1 MKNKVLNILFAA
13 ALSFGCTAALA
24 KVAFN
29 QAKEPVV
36 EQAEAA
42 EGTYYSGISD
52 SLTGTSLL
60 NALHTLN
67 SQKRQKTIGY
77 GSHRQY
83 FQYTERCA
91 STPSGKMVGFYNND
105 LVSATWDNQATWN
118 HEHIWPNSRGGGS
131 NNKGGL
137 TSPFIDA
144 DIHMVRP
151 AAKSVNEGRGNL
163 MYAASGAY
171 DPGQYVAEYRGIA
184 ARIIFYCA
192 IADTRLTLTENIND
206 SSANS
211 TMGKLSD
218 LLKWNLQY
226 APSTSSTASVALQVE
241 QNRNEVIYSRSGLQG
256 NRNPFIDHPEYACR
270 IWGDTNATT
279 RQICGS
285 QPVTSTVTLNKS
297 SATIEV
303 GKSTTL
309 TATSSNGGNITW
321 TTNNTNVTLS
331 TSSTASGS
339 SVKVLGAAQG
349 STIITAKNADG
360 ATATCTI
367 TINKATQTEKI
378 LLDKT
383 SIQLAVGEET
393 TLTATTNDGSNVEFE
408 FEEVAFKILNFSD
421 FQAAS
426 GEPFKLEGLKDGTTT
441 ITVTS
446 SNGGTA
452 TCVVTVGTGQYEEE
466 SEKQDDKNKKSNNVN
481 LPLIIGLG
489 GGGGVI
495 LIAGLI
501 VLIVLLTKK
510 KPV

>member
-256 NRNPFIDHPEYACR
+256 NSNTFIEHP
-270 IWGDTNATT
+270 
-279 RQICGS
+279 
-285 QPVTSTVTLNKS
+285 
-297 SATIEV
+297 
-303 GKSTTL
+303 
-309 TATSSNGGNITW
+309 
-321 TTNNTNVTLS
+321 
-331 TSSTASGS
+331 
-339 SVKVLGAAQG
+339 
-349 STIITAKNADG
+349 
-360 ATATCTI
+360 
-367 TINKATQTEKI
+367 
-378 LLDKT
+378 
-383 SIQLAVGEET
+383 
-393 TLTATTNDGSNVEFE
+393 
-408 FEEVAFKILNFSD
+408 
-421 FQAAS
+421 
-426 GEPFKLEGLKDGTTT
+426 
-441 ITVTS
+441 
-446 SNGGTA
+446 
-452 TCVVTVGTGQYEEE
+452 
-466 SEKQDDKNKKSNNVN
+466 
-481 LPLIIGLG
+481 
-489 GGGGVI
+489 
-495 LIAGLI
+495 
-501 VLIVLLTKK
+501 
-510 KPV
+510 

>member
-1 MKNKVLNILFAA
+1 MKNKALNILFAT
-13 ALSFGCTAALA
+13 ALSFGCFAAIA
-24 KVAFN
+24 KFAVS
-29 QAKEPVV
+29 KVEEPIIEKV
-36 EQAEAA
+36 EAA
-42 EGTYYSGISD
+42 EGNYYSGISD

-60 NALHTLN
+60 NALNSLN
-67 SQKRQKTIGY
+67 NQKRTKTIGY
-77 GSHRQY
+77 GGHRQY

-105 LVSATWDNQATWN
+105 LVNATWDDQKTWN

-151 AAKSVNEGRGNL
+151 AAKSVNSGRGNL

-192 IADTRLTLTENIND
+192 IADTRLKLTENISD

-226 APSTSSTASVALQVE
+226 APSTSSTASIALQVE

-256 NRNPFIDHPEYACR
+256 NRNPFIDHPEYACK

-279 RQICGS
+279 KQICNGQS
-285 QPVTSTVTLNKS
+285 STSTVSLNKTS
-297 SATIEV
+297 TSIEV
-303 GKSTTL
+303 GKNTTL

-321 TTNNTNVTLS
+321 SVNNSNVTLS
-331 TSSTASGS
+331 STSSASGS
-339 SVKVLGAAQG
+339 SITVTGAIAG
-349 STIITAKNADG
+349 NATVTAKNADG
-360 ATATCTI
+360 ASATCSFTI
-367 TINKATQTEKI
+367 TAQTAPLALNQTAI
-378 LLDKT
+378 RLDIGGKT
-383 SIQLAVGEET
+383 DLI
-393 TLTATTNDGSNVEFE
+393 ATTSDGSEATFAFE
-408 FEEVAFKILNFSD
+408 PIAYQILNFTKTT
-421 FQAAS
+421 AAS
-426 GEPFKLEGLKDGTTT
+426 GEPLKLQGLRDGTTT

-446 SNGGTA
+446 SNGGSA
-452 TCVVTVGTGQYEEE
+452 TCVVTVGTGQYVEP
-466 SEKQDDKNKKSNNVN
+466 SKPDKKNNKAN

-489 GGGGVI
+489 GGGGAI
-495 LIAGLI
+495 LIAGI
-501 VLIVLLTKK
+501 VVLIVLLVKK
-510 KPV
+510 KHA